1 MTIWSLALRSA
12 LARRRLFVWN
22 VLVPL
27 ILLTPVALSEAA
39 APHRT
44 AVFGVFFV
52 FFATFGSAIP
62 TVRDAND
69 GWLDTVFVSGV
80 TGRRWFLES
89 WGAGTSLDLIQLLP
103 ASWVLIGVSTGA
115 SGGEIIRLG
124 VALLVAIGTANVV
137 GPLVAAAVRS
147 LAEAALVAAAVSL
160 GVLHLSGFFRIPTG
174 GWQATAAEYSPYR
187 PLREALADVQA
198 GAPGAAGEWLPAV
211 VVAAGLLVGAALSA
225 DRWTRRFEW
234 PHAG

>member
-1 MTIWSLALRSA
+1 MTVWSLAWRCA

-27 ILLTPVALSEAA
+27 LLLSPVALSEAA

-62 TVRDAND
+62 TVRDASD

-80 TGRRWFLES
+80 PGHRWFLES
-89 WGAGTSLDLIQLLP
+89 WAAGTILDLIQLVP

-115 SGGEIIRLG
+115 SAGEILRLG

-137 GPLVAAAVRS
+137 GPLVAAVVRS

-160 GVLHLSGFFRIPTG
+160 GLLHLSGFFRVPTG
-174 GWQATAAEYSPYR
+174 GWQAAVAAWSPYR

-198 GAPGAAGEWLPAV
+198 GGAGVAGDWLPALAL
-211 VVAAGLLVGAALSA
+211 AAGLLAGAARSA
-225 DRWTRRFEW
+225 ARWARRFEW
-234 PHAG
+234 PPAG